1 MKRCRGGFRLG
12 RRLVRIWRRV
22 FRLEGG
28 YHLRPGPA
36 PSSAISNARRRIES
50 SVVATRLFDWGR
62 SLSRRL
68 RLRRRG
74 EDRAPLL
81 EEDAWGLPPKG
92 HLAVY
97 VGGGQP
103 RRYVVPVIYFNHP
116 LFGELLRE
124 AEEEFGFHHPGGIT
138 IPCPAAEFERVRTR
152 IAAAGCRPAGRAAA
166 DSYHS
171 KAAFFTLSPLHF
183 WCCYYHIN
191 FMYNIK
197 NIISV
202 PPNFDNLYIYL

>member
-1 MKRCRGGFRLG
+1 MSLPLPSPHARREKEWMSEPSLFSSSLGHQPTPLAVTMKRYRGGFRLG

-28 YHLRPGPA
+28 YHRRPGPA

-50 SVVATRLFDWGR
+50 SAVATRLFDWGR
-62 SLSRRL
+62 SLSR

-81 EEDAWGLPPKG
+81 EEDAWGPPPKG

-124 AEEEFGFHHPGGIT
+124 AEEEFGFQHPGGIT
-138 IPCPAAEFERVRTR
+138 IPCPAAKFERVRTR
-152 IAAAGCRPAGRAAA
+152 IAAAGCHLRRK
-166 DSYHS
+166 SS
-171 KAAFFTLSPLHF
+171 SSRFLPL
-183 WCCYYHIN
+183 
-191 FMYNIK
+191 
-197 NIISV
+197 
-202 PPNFDNLYIYL
+202 